1 MEAWVPLFDV
11 FLNSPAPESE
21 ASQWLHQSF
30 SASLSAG
37 APITTASFVSLLM
50 KPFDAIVVDESSS
63 SSSSPPSTTRV
74 MFVQTLPNMVQ
85 TRILSFLAVER
96 RRFCRRD
103 LCKLARNVLSGNQE
117 LDFWVERA
125 ARHLLDAVSESS
137 YEWISCLSLD
147 SGEKRLEDEFE
158 SLPGWL
164 KDAAGTGDLLPWL
177 PVLPE
182 DLNSRTSYGDSVRNE
197 DTLDQVNGDLE
208 EFMDEV
214 VGDVEID
221 DPKSDPLGPEIRN
234 RALGL
239 KPRIMNFEST
249 SKVVGL
255 ANEIRELCS
264 YKSRDSSVVLELIE
278 PWLVDDETAS
288 VLISQLSN
296 GSEEELTWP
305 SQVLCSIILPKF
317 LVLEEPA
324 PRVLL
329 AATIEYSKL
338 HQKTA
343 VYALLFPL
351 IFRKNGVNNPI
362 CDVITRV
369 IKECLHPAH
378 VSAICQKLLCGGKD
392 ERRVICLPCH
402 RNLISD
408 EMVWTESLFHL
419 FQSILN
425 HNVCLTQDSVDHIVY
440 QVLHSAER
448 FSKSLKF
455 GNFLLCLVTKCSPLL
470 KSHKRI
476 LTEAV
481 ERTNTIVTKSLLSK
495 LAVM

>member
-1 MEAWVPLFDV
+1 
-11 FLNSPAPESE
+11 
-21 ASQWLHQSF
+21 
-30 SASLSAG
+30 
-37 APITTASFVSLLM
+37 
-50 KPFDAIVVDESSS
+50 
-63 SSSSPPSTTRV
+63 

-85 TRILSFLAVER
+85 ARIFSFLALES

-103 LCKLARNVLSGNQE
+103 LCRLARSVLSGDQK

-125 ARHLLDAVSESS
+125 ARHLFDAVSESS

-147 SGEKRLEDEFE
+147 SGEERMEDEFE

-164 KDAAGTGDLLPWL
+164 KDVAGTGDLLPWL
-177 PVLPE
+177 PISPE
-182 DLNSRTSYGDSVRNE
+182 DLNSKTLYGDSGRNE
-197 DTLDQVNGDLE
+197 DNLDQVGEEEVD

-214 VGDVEID
+214 VEEVEID
-221 DPKSDPLGPEIRN
+221 DSKSDPLGPEIQDKV
-234 RALGL
+234 ASL
-239 KPRIMNFEST
+239 KARIMNFEST
-249 SKVVGL
+249 SKAVDV

-264 YKSRDSSVVLELIE
+264 DKRGDSSVVLEMIE
-278 PWLVDDETAS
+278 PWLVDDEMAS
-288 VLISQLSN
+288 VLVSHLSN
-296 GSEEELTWP
+296 GSEEEVTWP

-329 AATIEYSKL
+329 AATVEYCKL

-343 VYALLFPL
+343 VYALLLPL
-351 IFRKNGVNNPI
+351 ILRKNGINNPI
-362 CDVITRV
+362 SDVITRV
-369 IKECLHPAH
+369 IKECLHMAH
-378 VSAICQKLLCGGKD
+378 VSAFCQKLLCGGKD

-402 RNLISD
+402 QSLISD
-408 EMVWTESLFHL
+408 EMVWTESLFNL

-425 HNVCLTQDSVDHIVY
+425 HNVCLTQDSVDHIVF
-440 QVLHSAER
+440 QVQHLAER

-470 KSHKRI
+470 KSHKLV

-481 ERTNTIVTKSLLSK
+481 ERTNTLVTKSILSK
-495 LAVM
+495 LAIM